1 MKATIDVNEANFE
14 SEVLK
19 SEQPVLVG
27 FATGWALPSM
37 TAEEALEEIA
47 TESASLK
54 VACVELDHNPNLGLS
69 YGIRCIPTILCF
81 VGGKERI
88 GIFGTATKE
97 AILSQLKPI
106 IAPRA
111 VVLIPKV

>member
-1 MKATIDVNEANFE
+1 VNL
-14 SEVLK
+14 S
-19 SEQPVLVG
+19 
-27 FATGWALPSM
+27 
-37 TAEEALEEIA
+37 LEEIA

-54 VACVELDHNPNLGLS
+54 VARVELDHNPNLGLW
-69 YGIRCIPTILCF
+69 YGIRRIPTILCF

>member
-27 FATGWALPSM
+27 FATGWGPPSIK
-37 TAEEALEEIA
+37 AEEALEEIA

-54 VACVELDHNPNLGLS
+54 VARVELDHNPNLGLW
-69 YGIRCIPTILCF
+69 YGIRRIPTILCF
-81 VGGKERI
+81 VGGEERI

-106 IAPRA
+106 IAPQ
-111 VVLIPKV
+111 